1 MRWKTAE
8 YTGWGRVLKATGDMA
23 RPERVSA
30 LKSLWADSKGPA
42 IGNRRSYGD
51 VCLNDK
57 GRAIDMTRLNRMVA
71 FDPLTGILEAEAGIT
86 LGEITQVFATK
97 GWIPHV
103 VPGTGFVTLGGAIA
117 NDVHGK
123 NHHGAGSFGQYVNRI
138 NLLGANG
145 KTRIVTPCD
154 TPDLFKATIG
164 GLGQTGVI
172 LSAEI
177 QLKPCASA
185 IMDVR
190 ENRAEGLDEFLAMLD
205 RSTATYCVGWIDATA
220 KGSTLGRGI
229 LEEAEIRDHT
239 VQAKLSRAKSVPR
252 DAPSFA
258 MSAPLVRLFNAL
270 YYRRVPQDGRRLD
283 RPMQDFFF
291 PLDRIHNVN
300 RLYGK
305 NGFHQFQC
313 VLPDATAREGLAE
326 MLRAISKAG
335 LASPLAVIKKMGPG
349 RAGFM
354 SFPMQGYTLAVDFQN
369 RPRAAGLIA
378 DLEEITLKSGGRI
391 YLAKDALT
399 RADSIAEMYDE
410 LPDFT
415 RVVNAADPKGVFLTD
430 MVRRL
435 KLRKIK
441 P

>member
-8 YTGWGRVLKATGDMA
+8 YTGWGRVLKATGDIA
-23 RPERVSA
+23 RPERVSV
-30 LKSLWADSKGPA
+30 LKSLWADGKGPA

-51 VCLNDK
+51 ACLNGK
-57 GRAIDMTRLNRMVA
+57 GPAIEMTRLDRLIA
-71 FDPLTGILEAEAGIT
+71 FDPATGILKAEAGIT
-86 LGEITQVFATK
+86 LGEITRIFATK

-123 NHHGAGSFGQYVNRI
+123 NHHGAGSFGQYVTRI
-138 NLLGANG
+138 SLLGANG
-145 KTRIVTPCD
+145 KTRQITPD
-154 TPDLFKATIG
+154 GTPDLFKATIG

-177 QLKPCASA
+177 QMKPCASA

-190 ENRAEGLDEFLAMLD
+190 ENRAEGLDDFLAMLD
-205 RSTATYCVGWIDATA
+205 QSTATYSVGWIDATA
-220 KGSTLGRGI
+220 TGAALGRGI

-239 VQAKLSRAKSVPR
+239 VQAKLGRAKSVPR
-252 DAPSFA
+252 DAPGFA
-258 MSAPLVRLFNAL
+258 MSAVLVRLFNAI

-313 VLPDATAREGLAE
+313 VLPDATASEALAK
-326 MLRAISKAG
+326 MLRAITKAG
-335 LASPLAVIKKMGPG
+335 LASPLAVLKKMGAG
-349 RAGFM
+349 RAGFL
-354 SFPMQGYTLAVDFQN
+354 SFPMEGYTLAVDFQN

-378 DLEEITLKSGGRI
+378 DLEDITLRSGGRV
-391 YLAKDALT
+391 YLAKDALS

-410 LPDFT
+410 LPDFA
-415 RVVNAADPKGVFLTD
+415 RVANVADPQGVFLTD

-435 KLRKIK
+435 KLRKVM

>member
-51 VCLNDK
+51 VCLNNK

-283 RPMQDFFF
+283 RPCRISFSRWIAFITSTGCTAKTAFTSFNASCLTPLPAKGWPRCCGRF
-291 PLDRIHNVN
+291 PKPGWPRPLRSSRKWAPGAPVSCLSRCKVTRW
-300 RLYGK
+300 RL
-305 NGFHQFQC
+305 
-313 VLPDATAREGLAE
+313 
-326 MLRAISKAG
+326 ISKTAHV
-335 LASPLAVIKKMGPG
+335 P
-349 RAGFM
+349 
-354 SFPMQGYTLAVDFQN
+354 QD
-369 RPRAAGLIA
+369 
-378 DLEEITLKSGGRI
+378 
-391 YLAKDALT
+391 
-399 RADSIAEMYDE
+399 
-410 LPDFT
+410 
-415 RVVNAADPKGVFLTD
+415 
-430 MVRRL
+430 
-435 KLRKIK
+435 
-441 P
+441 